1 MGRMNGI
8 DVLLD
13 FAARP
18 KDVLTALPSLS
29 SEQLNQHP
37 EGHPN
42 SIAWLIWHTGREIDV
57 QLSALTG
64 DDELWYSSQ
73 CRAALAL
80 GDAGDSL
87 GYGHSADD
95 AAKIQLQDAADF
107 EHLRSYVAAT
117 LDALAA
123 YCGSLVDNDLNET
136 IAEYEG
142 QPISRGTRLVSI
154 IDDATAHLAQ
164 ATYVAG
170 MWV

>member
-80 GDAGDSL
+80 GDVGDSL

-154 IDDATAHLAQ
+154 VDDATAHLAQ

-170 MWV
+170 MQV

>member
-1 MGRMNGI
+1 MGRTNRI

-13 FAARP
+13 FAAHP

-29 SEQLNQHP
+29 AEQLNQHP

-42 SIAWLIWHTGREIDV
+42 SIAWLLWHTGREIDV

-64 DDELWYSSQ
+64 NDELWYSSQ

-80 GDAGDSL
+80 GDVGDSL
-87 GYGHSADD
+87 GYGHSAND
-95 AAKIQLQDAADF
+95 AAQIQLHDAADF
-107 EHLRSYVAAT
+107 DHLRSYVAAT

-123 YCGSLVDNDLNET
+123 YCRGLADNDLSDI

-142 QPISRGTRLVSI
+142 
-154 IDDATAHLAQ
+154 
-164 ATYVAG
+164 
-170 MWV
+170 